1 MQPHKAVEQVFD
13 TRSKLCAA
21 IDEVEKAAAEPY
33 KERLRDVT

>member
-21 IDEVEKAAAEPY
+21 IEVEKAATEPY